1 MFSVRNLPKNLK
13 KNDLYLFEHEL
24 KKKLNSY
31 QILNYRT
38 AYISNK
44 LLIADK
50 KIFNREV
57 YLQKL
62 KKIDLIKYLV
72 RETTSFFLRKKQI
85 ITLENKFF
93 VTTDHSNVYFHWMTE
108 VLSKIVFLQ
117 NNVTKPNILVDEK
130 LIDYDFVK
138 LSLALLN
145 VKYTLIEPKF
155 LYKIKNFKF
164 VNFDTPSGNFDKK
177 IINELSSK
185 LKFKNDISKI
195 ERIWISRR
203 SMADRFIENED
214 ELHAILEKFQ
224 ILLVDPNN
232 LDYGEQIKLF
242 QNCKFLSGIHGGG
255 LANMIYM
262 PENSTVLEVR
272 QPKDD
277 KNNCYFTL
285 SSDLDHQYFYLESE
299 YSKVNN
305 QNNFYLNPK
314 ILEKELQK
322 IFKH

>member
-185 LKFKNDISKI
+185 LKFKNDVSKI

-203 SMADRFIENED
+203 SLADRFIENED

>member
-155 LYKIKNFKF
+155 LYKIKKFKF

-185 LKFKNDISKI
+185 LKFKNDVSKI

-203 SMADRFIENED
+203 SLADRFIENED

>member
-117 NNVTKPNILVDEK
+117 NSVTKPNILVDEK

-185 LKFKNDISKI
+185 LKFKNNISKI